1 MATTP
6 GALPQDL
13 IESWRQAQDDLDN
26 RIQTAEA
33 TLETL
38 TCDLHSIR
46 HKVKLCENK
55 LEDHPNDDGSQ
66 AELKS
71 QLEDF
76 EEKEGDKVAEIQAH
90 LQQIS
95 RFMEET
101 LRERCAEEVRAA
113 GMRSKSPE
121 DGAGRIFE
129 EWRLITIRLWELR
142 DEMAALAATK
152 Q

>member
-1 MATTP
+1 MTSTP
-6 GALPQDL
+6 EALPQDF
-13 IESWRQAQDDLDN
+13 IESWRQTQEDLDN

-33 TLETL
+33 TLGKL
-38 TCDLHSIR
+38 IHDLHSAR
-46 HKVKLCENK
+46 RKVKLCENK
-55 LEDHPNDDGSQ
+55 LKDHPHDDGSQ

-101 LRERCAEEVRAA
+101 LRERCAEEVRAT
-113 GMRSKSPE
+113 GMKMENLE
-121 DGAGRIFE
+121 DGAGRLLE
-129 EWRLITIRLWELR
+129 EWRLATIRLWELR
-142 DEMAALAATK
+142 DETAA
-152 Q
+152 